1 MRVRDINKDEKT
13 FPFGEDLVGASVL
26 IIGAGLCGSLLA
38 LRLAQRGYKVEVY
51 ESRPD
56 LRKVDISAGRSINL
70 ALSDRGLKALRL
82 CGMEEKAREICIPML
97 GRLMHDREGNT
108 FASNYSG
115 REGEYIN
122 SISRGDLNAILLDE
136 AEKHEN
142 VNIHFNSGCK
152 KVDIENK
159 IAHFKSYESNTKFKV
174 KADVIFGTDGAG
186 SSLRKSYMSERK
198 FLFSYSQNYLNHGYK
213 ELEIPADKS
222 GNHQISKS
230 HLHIWPRGDFMLIAL
245 PNLDGSFTVT
255 LFLSYDEG
263 EYNFNNLTSEEKIIE
278 FFEKEFPDALAIIPN
293 IKEEFANN
301 PTGPLGTIKCS
312 PWSYQNKTLLMGDS
326 CHAIVPFYGQGMNAS
341 FEDVFVFDEV
351 LNHFEPFVKLKT
363 GRNQETFD
371 WEMVFK
377 EYQKIRKKD
386 TDAIA
391 DLAIDNFYEMRD
403 HVANPLFKEKRK
415 IEMDLEKTFPN
426 QYSSKYSLVTFNEH
440 IGYNEAMQK
449 GRAQDKALLNLI
461 ADKDVSTAL
470 NMTKEELKIILER
483 VQKETQ
489 EILKEDKIAGL

>member
-1 MRVRDINKDEKT
+1 MKK
-13 FPFGEDLVGASVL
+13 EDKVL

-38 LRLAQRGYKVEVY
+38 LRMAQRGYKVEVY

-82 CGMEEKAREICIPML
+82 CGMEEKAREICIPMY
-97 GRLMHDREGNT
+97 GRLMHDTKGNT

-122 SISRGDLNAILLDE
+122 SISRGDLNAILLDA
-136 AEKHEN
+136 AEENEN
-142 VNIHFNSGCK
+142 VTIYFNSGCK
-152 KVDIENK
+152 KVDIEKN
-159 IAHFKSYESNTKFKV
+159 IAHFKSYETNEKYIV

-186 SSLRKSYMSERK
+186 SSLRKSYISERK

-213 ELEIPADKS
+213 ELEIPADKN
-222 GNHQISKS
+222 GNHQISKG

-245 PNLDGSFTVT
+245 PNMDGSFTVT
-255 LFLSYDEG
+255 LFLSYEEG
-263 EYNFNNLTSEEKIIE
+263 EYNFNNLTTEEKITA
-278 FFEKEFPDALAIIPN
+278 FFEQEFPDALALIPN

-312 PWSYQNKTLLMGDS
+312 PWFYQNKTLLMGDS
-326 CHAIVPFYGQGMNAS
+326 AHAIVPFYGQGMNAS
-341 FEDVFVFDEV
+341 FEDVFVFDEI
-351 LNHFEPFVKLKT
+351 LNENL
-363 GRNQETFD
+363 GD
-371 WEMVFK
+371 WNAIFK
-377 EYQKIRKKD
+377 AYQKARKHD

-415 IEMDLEKTFPN
+415 IEMDLEKNFPS
-426 QYSSKYSLVTFNEH
+426 QYSSKYSLVTFNEN
-440 IGYNEAMQK
+440 IGYNEAMQR

-461 ADKDVSTAL
+461 ADDKVHTNLEMKKDELAVIL
-470 NMTKEELKIILER
+470 KKVEQQTK
-483 VQKETQ
+483 

>member
-1 MRVRDINKDEKT
+1 MKK
-13 FPFGEDLVGASVL
+13 EDKVL

-38 LRLAQRGYKVEVY
+38 LRMAQRGYKVEVY

-82 CGMEEKAREICIPML
+82 CGMEEKAREICIPMY
-97 GRLMHDREGNT
+97 GRLMHDTKGNT

-122 SISRGDLNAILLDE
+122 SISRGDLNAILLDA
-136 AEKHEN
+136 AEENEN
-142 VNIHFNSGCK
+142 VTIYFNSGCK
-152 KVDIENK
+152 KVDIEKN
-159 IAHFKSYESNTKFKV
+159 IAHFKSYETNEKYIV

-186 SSLRKSYMSERK
+186 SSLRKSYISERK

-213 ELEIPADKS
+213 ELEIPADKN
-222 GNHQISKS
+222 GNHQISKG

-245 PNLDGSFTVT
+245 PNMDGSFTVT

-263 EYNFNNLTSEEKIIE
+263 EYNFNNLTTEEKITA
-278 FFEKEFPDALAIIPN
+278 FFEQEFPDALALIPN

-312 PWSYQNKTLLMGDS
+312 PWFYQNKTLLMGDAA
-326 CHAIVPFYGQGMNAS
+326 HAIVPFYGQGMNAS
-341 FEDVFVFDEV
+341 FEDVFVFDEI
-351 LNHFEPFVKLKT
+351 LNQDL
-363 GRNQETFD
+363 GD
-371 WEMVFK
+371 WNAVFK
-377 EYQKIRKKD
+377 AYQKARRHD

-415 IEMDLEKTFPN
+415 IEMDLEKHFPS
-426 QYSSKYSLVTFNEH
+426 QYSSKYSLVTFNEN
-440 IGYNEAMQK
+440 IGYNEAMQR

-461 ADKDVSTAL
+461 ADDKVHTNL
-470 NMTKEELKIILER
+470 EMTKDELAVILKKVE
-483 VQKETQ
+483 QQTK

>member
-1 MRVRDINKDEKT
+1 MKK
-13 FPFGEDLVGASVL
+13 EDKVL

-38 LRLAQRGYKVEVY
+38 LRMAQRGYKVEVY

-82 CGMEEKAREICIPML
+82 CGMEEKAREICIPMY
-97 GRLMHDREGNT
+97 GRLMHDTKGNT

-122 SISRGDLNAILLDE
+122 SISRRDLNAILLDA
-136 AEKHEN
+136 AEENEN
-142 VNIHFNSGCK
+142 VTIYFNSGCK
-152 KVDIENK
+152 KVDIEKN
-159 IAHFKSYESNTKFKV
+159 IAHFKSYETNEKYIV

-186 SSLRKSYMSERK
+186 SSLRKSYVSERK

-213 ELEIPADKS
+213 ELEIPADKN
-222 GNHQISKS
+222 GNHQISKG

-245 PNLDGSFTVT
+245 PNMDGSFTVT

-263 EYNFNNLTSEEKIIE
+263 EYNFNNLTTEEKITA
-278 FFEKEFPDALAIIPN
+278 FFEQEFPDALALIPN

-312 PWSYQNKTLLMGDS
+312 PWFYQNKTLLMGDAA
-326 CHAIVPFYGQGMNAS
+326 HAIVPFYGQGMNAS
-341 FEDVFVFDEV
+341 FEDVFVFDEI
-351 LNHFEPFVKLKT
+351 LNENL
-363 GRNQETFD
+363 GD
-371 WEMVFK
+371 WNAVFK
-377 EYQKIRKKD
+377 AYQKARKHD

-415 IEMDLEKTFPN
+415 IEMDLEKNFPS
-426 QYSSKYSLVTFNEH
+426 QYSSKYSLVTFNEN
-440 IGYNEAMQK
+440 IGYNEAMQR

-461 ADKDVSTAL
+461 ADDKVHTNLEMKKDELAVIL
-470 NMTKEELKIILER
+470 KKVEQQTK
-483 VQKETQ
+483 